1 MSFSVAEWTDIV
13 LALAIVSS
21 DTEVKEER
29 QKDFLNLA
37 KKVNANLN
45 DFGDTIIGKIG
56 GLKMYRGKYKICW
69 TRDIETLDVHGRVV
83 TVRSENFGYY
93 NDSKEVAQTVRSLL
107 NLSAYDLWIEEV
119 KNDEKKL

>member
-1 MSFSVAEWTDIV
+1 MNFRKNYADRKAYMSFSVAEWTDIV

-45 DFGDTIIGKIG
+45 DFGDTIIGK
-56 GLKMYRGKYKICW
+56 LE
-69 TRDIETLDVHGRVV
+69 D
-83 TVRSENFGYY
+83 
-93 NDSKEVAQTVRSLL
+93 
-107 NLSAYDLWIEEV
+107 
-119 KNDEKKL
+119 